1 MPPPAA
7 ATHNVCA
14 MAVMLTTRK
23 EGAPSAHGRVP
34 LAAAS
39 AGLLRRMVQ
48 YQYFYVLLLPALLF
62 YFVFNYIPIYG
73 IVLAFKHYRFNT
85 VGALGSLPVLA
96 YIGQFMNMKWVGLQW
111 FELLWGRPDFWRAF
125 SNTLVISFLR
135 LLFGFPAP
143 IILALLINEVRRGGI
158 KRLYQT
164 VYTFPHF
171 LSWVLGAGVLFGVL
185 GTNGV
190 LNQIIV
196 ELGGERIIFLIE
208 PALFRGLLVG
218 TEIWKSAGWGSIIFL
233 AAIAGIDPQLY
244 EAATIDGAGR
254 WKSLMHI
261 TWPGIKTTAV
271 ILLILQV
278 GNILNAGFDQ
288 IFNMYNPAVLPV
300 SDIIDTYVF
309 RMSFQEPKNFGFT
322 TAVGLFKSVINF
334 ALLMAANWGA
344 RLLGERGLF

>member
-1 MPPPAA
+1 MP
-7 ATHNVCA
+7 ATV
-14 MAVMLTTRK
+14 AVMLTTK
-23 EGAPSAHGRVP
+23 KAGAPDHGRAPMVP
-34 LAAAS
+34 AIGS
-39 AGLLRRMVQ
+39 LLRRMVQ
-48 YQYFYVLLLPALLF
+48 YQYFYLLLLPAVLF

-73 IVLAFKHYRFNT
+73 IVLAFKHYRYNT
-85 VGALGSLPVLA
+85 VSALGSLPVLG
-96 YIGQFMNMKWVGLQW
+96 YIGQFMNMEWVGLQW

-125 SNTLVISFLR
+125 TNTLIISFLR

-143 IILALLINEVRRGGI
+143 IVLALLINEVRRNGI
-158 KRLYQT
+158 KRVYQT

-171 LSWVLGAGVLFGVL
+171 LSWVLVAGVLFGVL
-185 GTNGV
+185 GTYGV
-190 LNQIIV
+190 LNQLIV
-196 ELGGERIIFLIE
+196 QIGGERITFLIE
-208 PALFRGLLVG
+208 PRLFRGLLVS
-218 TEIWKSAGWGSIIFL
+218 TEIWKSAGWGSIIYL

-254 WKSLMHI
+254 WKSLLHI

-288 IFNMYNPAVLPV
+288 IFNLYNPAVLPV

-334 ALLMAANWGA
+334 ILLMAANWGA